1 MEFRDYAE
9 QFRRR
14 TAYRMAEFE
23 RVLKQT
29 QRQMEELARQQA
41 LAKELNIPKPPP
53 TTPRGVYRGFRY
65 GKVQGVLRKEG
76 PSESSENQE

>member
-1 MEFRDYAE
+1 MEFSDYAE

-23 RVLKQT
+23 KVLKHS

-41 LAKELNIPKPPP
+41 LAKEMNIQKPPP
-53 TTPRGVYRGFRY
+53 MTPRGVYRGFRP
-65 GKVQGVLRKEG
+65 GKIQGVLRKEG
-76 PSESSENQE
+76 PADNAE

>member
-1 MEFRDYAE
+1 MEFSDYAE

-23 RVLKQT
+23 KVLKQS
-29 QRQMEELARQQA
+29 QRQMEELVRQQE
-41 LAKELNIPKPPP
+41 LAKEMNIQKPPRV
-53 TTPRGVYRGFRY
+53 TPQGVYRGFRP

-76 PSESSENQE
+76 PTENRD